1 MFAIIHHLI
10 IIISGKA
17 CSKDAEN
24 ENVVCVNGVCET
36 SSSSHENVVCVNG
49 VCETSSSSRST
60 GVPIVIMLLLY
71 SIYYLLLIWF
81 DILFNKIK
89 LDSRVLA
96 VARHARQVFLRGLI
110 NNLSSPYSFFLCATG
125 NVIKILRLSF
135 PFEKS
140 RTIGDDWL
148 VVFDDNPLTEG
159 LLHESFVKD
168 FPPQLWTIEVV
179 THWEIHTFLPPSGL
193 SKLFQHKLEI
203 FILGQTV
210 W

>member
-17 CSKDAEN
+17 CFAEN
-24 ENVVCVNGVCET
+24 ENVVVTCIDEICV
-36 SSSSHENVVCVNG
+36 
-49 VCETSSSSRST
+49 TSSSSRST